1 MAEHDHIG
9 KKTYFFH
16 VGNRFSYPMPKKRMK
31 LWTFIRM
38 YSLLAGES
46 ENHLNV
52 WGFLNEDFF
61 SPLPKKT
68 NTLPE
73 TAQK

>member
-1 MAEHDHIG
+1 
-9 KKTYFFH
+9 
-16 VGNRFSYPMPKKRMK
+16 
-31 LWTFIRM
+31 M